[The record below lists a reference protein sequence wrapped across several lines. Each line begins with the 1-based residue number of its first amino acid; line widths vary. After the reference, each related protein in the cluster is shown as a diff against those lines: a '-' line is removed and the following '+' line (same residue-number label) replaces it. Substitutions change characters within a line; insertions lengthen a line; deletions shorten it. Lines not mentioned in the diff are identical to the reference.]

1 MKEMDPRFIRGA
13 SITGYGCSIMIGI
26 GIPIPMLNKD
36 LAYFTGLSDKD
47 IFCQVVDYGSD
58 YPSNSGRTLGE
69 VSYAELKSGRIEFM
83 GKTIETAPLS
93 SYPMARKIAQLLR
106 EWILRGY
113 TLGVPQTTPSTVPYE
128 RQHETG

>member
-1 MKEMDPRFIRGA
+1 
-13 SITGYGCSIMIGI
+13 
-26 GIPIPMLNKD
+26 MLNKD
-36 LAYFTGLSDKD
+36 MAYFTGLSDKD

-93 SYPMARKIAQLLR
+93 SYPMDRKIAQLLR